1 MGPIWEGWRGA
12 CGSGRAAIF
21 STYTSGHG
29 ASLRPR
35 QRSRRTGGCLF
46 LTLGSTGTWEGFPTG
61 LLGVFNALK
70 ESETRCSSALT
81 LSHPSSDAG
90 WAPLFR
96 RNRSRRRT
104 GRRGGRGGGPGRG
117 REERNERPRS
127 ASRGCRG
134 ARCIPERLVPGNRLE
149 RGKASAP
156 GRGSRSAL
164 ASAPGLDTWPAG
176 PAAAQPGLPSG
187 PARRRHHALGPFGD
201 LQIPLPPKC

>member
-1 MGPIWEGWRGA
+1 MEKSRARLRRRVHSPGPSVARAKAAWA
-12 CGSGRAAIF
+12 TSGRAGEQRAARAGLPF
-21 STYTSGHG
+21 SPPIPPGHG

-46 LTLGSTGTWEGFPTG
+46 LTLGSTGTCEGFPAG

-104 GRRGGRGGGPGRG
+104 GRRGGDRAEGGKKEMSAHGAHPEAAAVPAASLTASLPGTG
-117 REERNERPRS
+117 RKGERPARPV
-127 ASRGCRG
+127 G
-134 ARCIPERLVPGNRLE
+134 A
-149 RGKASAP
+149 
-156 GRGSRSAL
+156 
-164 ASAPGLDTWPAG
+164 
-176 PAAAQPGLPSG
+176 PAAPWPQPR
-187 PARRRHHALGPFGD
+187 A
-201 LQIPLPPKC
+201 